1 MVNKALYKGEHNM
14 KALILTAMA
23 LSISSTV
30 MAADLNQTALSTLLT
45 TKNLSVSGDVHSDE
59 TFQSIYGNALKNG
72 AKITNECTASS
83 RDTAKCTLWLQYELG
98 ETAVSYEVYLPGNA
112 LVSTRLDVSRGD

>member
-1 MVNKALYKGEHNM
+1 MVNKAFYKGEHNM

-45 TKNLSVSGDVHSDE
+45 TKNLTVSGRS
-59 TFQSIYGNALKNG
+59 F
-72 AKITNECTASS
+72 
-83 RDTAKCTLWLQYELG
+83 
-98 ETAVSYEVYLPGNA
+98 
-112 LVSTRLDVSRGD
+112 